1 MRLLA
6 KLEGA
11 NPTGSVKDR
20 VARYLVE
27 ALEREGRIG
36 PDSVILEPSS
46 GNTGIALAMICR
58 LKGYRLAVVMPDNV
72 TRERRQMLQIYGVEV
87 IDSPG
92 ELGSNGAVAL
102 ARRLARDDSR
112 YVLPDQ
118 YANRANPQAHYET
131 TGPEIL
137 ADCPEIDVFV
147 AGLGTGGTLTGVGRR
162 LREEKPGVRIVAA
175 EPMPGE
181 RVQGLRS
188 LEEGFV
194 PEVFDPRVLDD
205 KHLVTTEESIDALRR
220 LIALEGIFAGV
231 SAGGVLAV
239 ALRVAHE
246 LQAGTIVALL
256 ADGGW
261 KYLSEEVW
269 TREIDEERME
279 ALNLW

>member
-1 MRLLA
+1 M
-6 KLEGA
+6 
-11 NPTGSVKDR
+11 
-20 VARYLVE
+20 
-27 ALEREGRIG
+27 
-36 PDSVILEPSS
+36 
-46 GNTGIALAMICR
+46 
-58 LKGYRLAVVMPDNV
+58 
-72 TRERRQMLQIYGVEV
+72 
-87 IDSPG
+87 
-92 ELGSNGAVAL
+92 
-102 ARRLARDDSR
+102 
-112 YVLPDQ
+112 
-118 YANRANPQAHYET
+118 
-131 TGPEIL
+131 
-137 ADCPEIDVFV
+137 
-147 AGLGTGGTLTGVGRR
+147 
-162 LREEKPGVRIVAA
+162 
-175 EPMPGE
+175 
-181 RVQGLRS
+181 
-188 LEEGFV
+188 